1 MEKMAY
7 DIARETHCIPSRD
20 RKRVS
25 VSEFYDFIAGTQVGA
40 IAASMMTLSDKDGNP
55 LHYAEDVRNFLKK
68 NNSKLFI
75 VKDLSTLTVCF
86 IYALSVLVGGGIF
99 YGLAVCIYKK

>member
-7 DIARETHCIPSRD
+7 DVARETHCIPSRD

-40 IAASMMTLSDKDGNP
+40 IAASMTTLSLDTP
-55 LHYAEDVRNFLKK
+55 LPFL
-68 NNSKLFI
+68 
-75 VKDLSTLTVCF
+75 
-86 IYALSVLVGGGIF
+86 YR
-99 YGLAVCIYKK
+99 